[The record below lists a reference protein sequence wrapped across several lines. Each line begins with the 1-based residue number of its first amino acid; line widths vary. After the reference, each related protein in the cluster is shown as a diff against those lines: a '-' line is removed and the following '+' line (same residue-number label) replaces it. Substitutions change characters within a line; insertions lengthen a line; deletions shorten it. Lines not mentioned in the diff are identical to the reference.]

1 MVVQSSLRQS
11 APLANQVS
19 YTPQHAMP
27 LDGRSSVI
35 ISIFGTGSGNGK
47 TVTAINLA
55 ASLAYYGHSVCLV
68 DLDLQFGDVV
78 NYLRLQPER
87 TLFDACFAY
96 KEDKENFNIEDY
108 LTPYTFETTDGN
120 VATFDVIVPPK
131 TIYDAYRIEV
141 AVVEKI
147 IKRLR
152 NFEFV
157 VCDLSA
163 VFSALNIAVLD
174 LSTVV
179 NFLGVIDFMPS
190 VKNFKLGYDT
200 LIAFNYPESKI
211 RLVENR
217 SNSQK
222 LISGKDVERVVGT
235 KFYYNFP
242 NDFPSASKSIR
253 EGKPL
258 LAVAPDSALT
268 RGIQS
273 LAGMYS
279 NRPQIEIEHGGA
291 PGFFS
296 SLVEGIKNFFGFRS
310 LLRR

>member
-1 MVVQSSLRQS
+1 MKGQLGLRQS
-11 APLANQVS
+11 ATPKTQVH
-19 YTPQHAMP
+19 HAATHA
-27 LDGRSSVI
+27 LQSDGRSSVI
-35 ISIFGTGSGNGK
+35 ISVFSTGSGIGK

-55 ASLAYYGHSVCLV
+55 ASLANYGHSVCLV

-78 NYLRLQPER
+78 NYLRLQPNR
-87 TLFDACFAY
+87 TLFDACNDY
-96 KEDKENFNIEDY
+96 KEDKKNFHIEDY
-108 LTPYTFETTDGN
+108 LTPYTFETAGGN
-120 VATFDVIVPPK
+120 EVSFDVIAPPK
-131 TIYDAYRIEV
+131 TIYDAYTIEV

-147 IKRLR
+147 IKRLK

-157 VCDLSA
+157 ICDLSA

-222 LISGKDVERVVGT
+222 LISGSDVERVVGA

-279 NRPQIEIEHGGA
+279 NRPQIEIEHVGA
-291 PGFFS
+291 PSIFASVVKFVKD
-296 SLVEGIKNFFGFRS
+296 LLGIKS
-310 LLRR
+310 LAR

>member
-1 MVVQSSLRQS
+1 MKKELSLMQS
-11 APLANQVS
+11 
-19 YTPQHAMP
+19 TPQVNKTPHATLHTFP
-27 LDGRSSVI
+27 VDGRSSVI
-35 ISIFGTGSGNGK
+35 ISVFSTCSGNGK

-55 ASLAYYGHSVCLV
+55 ASLANYGHSVCLV

-78 NYLRLQPER
+78 NYLNLHPNR

-96 KEDKENFNIEDY
+96 MQNKEHFNIEDY
-108 LTPYTFETTDGN
+108 LTPYTFETTNGN
-120 VATFDVIVPPK
+120 VSSFAVIAPPK
-131 TIYDAYRIEV
+131 TIYDAYRIDV

-147 IKRLR
+147 IKRLK

-157 VCDLSA
+157 ICDLNA
-163 VFSALNIAVLD
+163 VFSSLNIAVLD

-200 LIAFNYPESKI
+200 LISFNYPESKV

-222 LISGKDVERVVGT
+222 LISGKDVERVVGA

-258 LAVAPDSALT
+258 LSVAPDSALT
-268 RGIQS
+268 RGVQS

-279 NRPQIEIEHGGA
+279 NRPQIEIEHSKTQGM
-291 PGFFS
+291 FS
-296 SLVEGIKNFFGFRS
+296 RIVKSIKSFFGFKSMVR
-310 LLRR
+310 

>member
-1 MVVQSSLRQS
+1 MNKQLNLRHSTPHATTLPNAKMQFDPSDVGKSSK
-11 APLANQVS
+11 
-19 YTPQHAMP
+19 
-27 LDGRSSVI
+27 I
-35 ISIFGTGSGNGK
+35 ISIFSTGSGNGK

-55 ASLAYYGHSVCLV
+55 ASLANYGHGVVLV

-78 NYLRLQPER
+78 NYLRLEPTR
-87 TLFDACFAY
+87 TLFDACSDYMA
-96 KEDKENFNIEDY
+96 DKEHFNIENY
-108 LTPYTFETTDGN
+108 LTPYTFQNHNGN
-120 VATFDVIVPPK
+120 YVTFFVIAPPK
-131 TIYDAYRIEV
+131 TIYDAYRIDV
-141 AVVEKI
+141 AIVEKI
-147 IKRLR
+147 IHKLR
-152 NFEFV
+152 NFEYV
-157 VCDLSA
+157 ICDLSA

-200 LIAFNYPESKI
+200 LAAFKYPESKV

-235 KFYYNFP
+235 RFYYQFP
-242 NDFPSASKSIR
+242 NDFPAASKSIR

-258 LAVAPDSALT
+258 LSVAPESSLT
-268 RGIQS
+268 KSVES

-279 NRPQIEIEHGGA
+279 NRQHVEFEVEES
-291 PGFFS
+291 FFAKVS
-296 SLVEGIKNFFGFRS
+296 KKIKSFFGWAKH
-310 LLRR
+310 